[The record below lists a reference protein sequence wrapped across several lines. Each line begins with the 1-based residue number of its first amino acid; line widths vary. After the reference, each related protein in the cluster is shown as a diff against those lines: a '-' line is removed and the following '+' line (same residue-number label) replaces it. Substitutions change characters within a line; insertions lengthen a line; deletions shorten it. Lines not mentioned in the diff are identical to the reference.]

1 MMGGEMRTPVTHA
14 MSLQDAPFRAMAEG
28 RKTVELRLWD
38 EKRQTVRPGDTIVF
52 TAPAGETVTVRV
64 EEVRRFDSFADLYDA
79 LDPAELGYG
88 PGETADPRD
97 MEAYYSPEQQAKY
110 GVVGI
115 RVRLV

>member
-1 MMGGEMRTPVTHA
+1 MSMGQMRMPVTHA
-14 MSLQDAPFRAMAEG
+14 MSLQERPFRAIAAG
-28 RKTVELRLWD
+28 RKTVELRLYD
-38 EKRQTVRPGDTIVF
+38 EKRQAIRPGDTIVF

-64 EEVRRFDSFADLYDA
+64 EALERFDSFAELYAA

-88 PGETADPRD
+88 PGEAADPRD
-97 MEAYYSPEQQAKY
+97 MEVYYSPTQQEKY